1 MRVSFVSTATV
12 GALFLVACCQDPL
25 GHEREL
31 TVRMIGDLEDEC
43 SNLALI
49 ADSSDELATT
59 VGSYRATLG
68 AQADKLESIDGCT
81 PCAEALRG
89 VLDSAPAT
97 LAAEAPVE
105 PDYPAPP
112 AVEDGVDALEERK
125 GAVMEYRDALRSLA
139 ESKDS
144 WERELEALAG
154 AHAVWGGDDC
164 APTACVEVKDTCT
177 ADGC

>member
-1 MRVSFVSTATV
+1 MRACIVTNTAV
-12 GALFLVACCQDPL
+12 VALLLSGCCQDPL
-25 GHEREL
+25 GREREL

-97 LAAEAPVE
+97 VAAEAPVE
-105 PDYPAPP
+105 PEYPAPP

-125 GAVMEYRDALRSLA
+125 GSVMEYRDALRSLA

-144 WERELEALAG
+144 WERELETLAG
-154 AHAVWGGDDC
+154 SHAIWEGDAC
-164 APTACVEVKDTCT
+164 APSPCREVKDTCT